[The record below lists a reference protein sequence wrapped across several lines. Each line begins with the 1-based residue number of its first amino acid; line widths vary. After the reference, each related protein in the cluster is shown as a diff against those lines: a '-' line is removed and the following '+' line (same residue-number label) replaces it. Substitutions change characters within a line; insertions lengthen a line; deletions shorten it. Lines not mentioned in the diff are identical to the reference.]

1 MIAKAEPAALL
12 ECTYVRRNGAGIVRV
27 SGEIDLPNVH
37 LLAEMLDAAL
47 GDRRTIIVDLAGVS
61 TIDSTGL
68 NVLIRVHER
77 CALRQANMAV
87 VFTSRNLRRIFSVL
101 SLEDVFGIFPTVDA
115 ALRALSH
122 SEGPPPSSRGRRAGV
137 AIGNR
142 D

>member
-12 ECTYVRRNGAGIVRV
+12 ECAYVRRNGAGIVRV

-122 SEGPPPSSRGRRAGV
+122 SEGPPPSSRGRRASV

>member
-87 VFTSRNLRRIFSVL
+87 VFSVWDLPDGRRGVAGA
-101 SLEDVFGIFPTVDA
+101 V
-115 ALRALSH
+115 ALGRA
-122 SEGPPPSSRGRRAGV
+122 PPSSRGRRASV